1 MNTPENIKAGLR
13 CHAVQWN
20 IGECP
25 DHEPG
30 CKGCPYENDYH
41 DPDELMADALEL
53 IEELEKKVPQWI
65 SVKERL
71 PRTDEYVLVFTN
83 QGSYRTGSF
92 RYVGSR
98 GAAWFK
104 CGKSCIPC
112 AHWMPMPEL
121 PREENNG

>member
-71 PRTDEYVLVFTN
+71 PTISGKYIVCTEKGSVYSTGFRVYGESGHFQTDINTHI
-83 QGSYRTGSF
+83 T
-92 RYVGSR
+92 
-98 GAAWFK
+98 
-104 CGKSCIPC
+104 
-112 AHWMPMPEL
+112 HWMSLPE
-121 PREENNG
+121 PPEEEVC